1 MAAYPDGVDAYWRLT
16 AIEAQ
21 QRLKSSDHGLTAT
34 EARQRLATYGAN
46 TLNSKRQDT
55 RLRVFIRQFESPV
68 VLILIFATAVS
79 ALLGDWIDALI
90 IGVIVLGSALL
101 SFFQEYNAGNAA
113 ATLLQQVQ
121 ITATVLRDG
130 RAQEIQTQQVVPGD
144 VISLMAGSL
153 IPADAL
159 LLDAKDLFVNQAVLT
174 GETFPVEKTPGV
186 VADAELTQRTN
197 TVFMG

>member
-68 VLILIFATAVS
+68 VLILIFALAGT
-79 ALLGDWIDALI
+79 LFIIDL
-90 IGVIVLGSALL
+90 V
-101 SFFQEYNAGNAA
+101 Y
-113 ATLLQQVQ
+113 
-121 ITATVLRDG
+121 
-130 RAQEIQTQQVVPGD
+130 P
-144 VISLMAGSL
+144 
-153 IPADAL
+153 
-159 LLDAKDLFVNQAVLT
+159 LLDPRIRYGN
-174 GETFPVEKTPGV
+174 
-186 VADAELTQRTN
+186 
-197 TVFMG
+197 